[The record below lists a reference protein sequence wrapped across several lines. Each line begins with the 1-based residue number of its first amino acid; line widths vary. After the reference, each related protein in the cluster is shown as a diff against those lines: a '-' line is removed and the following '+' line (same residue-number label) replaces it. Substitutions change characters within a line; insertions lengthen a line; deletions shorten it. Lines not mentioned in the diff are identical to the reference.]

1 MDKKFYLTTTL
12 PYVNADPHM
21 GHTLEFIE
29 ADIIVRYMRNKLG
42 SKNVFFNVGT
52 DEHGLKMYNKAIE
65 NKKTPQEFVDFY
77 ANRFID
83 FCKILNISYDNFYRT
98 SGDYHIKVA
107 QAFWKKSLENGDIYK
122 KKYEGLYCVGCEAF
136 KSEKDLINGKC
147 PEHDKEPINYYEEN
161 YFFKLSKYKEDLL
174 KYINEN
180 TPEKIGTGEEGSFIT
195 PWSIKTNEL
204 KNFVENM
211 EDISI
216 SRVKENLPWG
226 IDVEG
231 DDKQVMYVWFDALTN
246 YVGAIGFPDN
256 LDKEYSKNMYQI
268 CGPDNLRFQ
277 GGIWQGMLM
286 SAGLPHTKK
295 IIVHGTIL
303 GPDGLKMSK
312 TLGNVISPFE
322 QIEKYGYE
330 AIRFYL
336 AYGFGFNNSP
346 YKEDDLKNLYNSILA
361 DSFGN
366 LLSRVIHLSNVKD
379 IKINDFDNVDDEF
392 KKKVDSYVFEFEKN
406 MDQFCINY
414 ATPIIGELSNF
425 GNQYIQEN
433 KPWEKNK
440 TSEDISIVLNN
451 LSYLL
456 YKVADMYEFIIP
468 ESAKKAKEALEKKEK
483 IILFNKLV

>member
-29 ADIIVRYMRNKLG
+29 ADIIARYMRKKIG
-42 SKNVFFNVGT
+42 RENVFFNVGT
-52 DEHGLKMYNKAIE
+52 DEHGLKIYNKAIE
-65 NKKTPQEFVDFY
+65 NKKNPQEFVDFY

-83 FCKILNISYDNFYRT
+83 FCKILNISHDNFYRT
-98 SGDYHIKVA
+98 SSKEHIKVA
-107 QAFWKKSLENGDIYK
+107 QAFWNKSLENGDIYK
-122 KKYEGLYCVGCEAF
+122 QKYEGLYCVGCEAF
-136 KSEKDLINGKC
+136 KSEKDLIDGKC
-147 PEHDKEPINYYEEN
+147 PEHNKEPINYSEEN

-180 TPEKIGTGEEGSFIT
+180 TPKKIEEDGSSSFIT
-195 PWSIKTNEL
+195 PWFTKTEEL

-216 SRVKENLPWG
+216 SRIKENLPWG
-226 IDVEG
+226 IDVPN
-231 DDKQVMYVWFDALTN
+231 DDKQVMYVWFDALSN
-246 YVGAIGFPDN
+246 YIGAIGFPDN
-256 LDKEYSKNMYQI
+256 LDKEYSENMYQI

-286 SAGLPHTKK
+286 SANLPHSKK

-366 LLSRVIHLSNVKD
+366 LLSRVIHLANTKNV
-379 IKINDFDNVDDEF
+379 KINDFDNIEENF
-392 KKKVDSYVFEFEKN
+392 KKKVDNVRVNFEN
-406 MDQFCINY
+406 YMDQFIINY
-414 ATPIIGELSNF
+414 AVPLIGELSNF

-433 KPWEKNK
+433 KPWEKDKN
-440 TSEDISIVLNN
+440 ENDIKIVLNN

-456 YKVADMYEFIIP
+456 FAVADLYEYIIP
-468 ESAKKAKEALEKKEK
+468 ESANKAKEALKKQEK